1 MAPQMVP
8 TTMPHAKR
16 STISM
21 NVDPF
26 DVPRPDPAILVA
38 AKEGQEQQQWVAG
51 ISAGLAVSTAI
62 LVAVLSAVE
71 NGMSRRG
78 SNPGLTRAW
87 TIC

>member
-1 MAPQMVP
+1 
-8 TTMPHAKR
+8 
-16 STISM
+16 M

-38 AKEGQEQQQWVAG
+38 AKEGQEQQQWVVG

-71 NGMSRRG
+71 NGMSRRDW
-78 SNPGLTRAW
+78 NPGLPAW
-87 TIC
+87 TICYSHVRAQRRYSVA